1 MKFIA
6 PCVIAMGISLTL
18 TSCGGDGGAPSA
30 NSPTAA
36 PDSAKP
42 VAGTVQQPTETTYRL
57 LGQVAVE
64 QGKFADFAVVG
75 NRLFVA
81 AGTDGIRI
89 FDITD
94 LQHPQQ
100 VGVVSPYSASPYAP
114 DNVLAIAA
122 SGNIAVVSVDPGCY
136 GSCWI
141 DFQNGGELRVYD
153 ISTPERPR
161 QIATIPK
168 GASALALQGNRL
180 FALDGTMA
188 LVFGDEITSPQTTL
202 RVVDLAAPDA
212 PQILTT
218 ALVNRS
224 LAFSVNGN
232 RIFLGYADREGN
244 QSGVQEADVSPSGQV
259 TIVAANG
266 QAPADVWLSEVVE
279 ASGMLYTATRLPEFR
294 IYPLAGLKEQVP
306 KVVSLPKAV
315 TGIAASAGKL
325 YVTQEENGV
334 SVFGLDTPVAPVP
347 FKVIPVDGKAASVR
361 VYPSFGIVRLAEE
374 RTDGNTGS
382 LIRPERIQFFS
393 ISD

>member
-6 PCVIAMGISLTL
+6 SCAVALGVSLFL
-18 TSCGGDGGAPSA
+18 SACGGGGGGSGAS
-30 NSPTAA
+30 SPPASTDPAT
-36 PDSAKP
+36 PN
-42 VAGTVQQPTETTYRL
+42 AGATQPPPETTYRL

-64 QGKFADFAVVG
+64 QGAFADFAVVG

-81 AGTDGIRI
+81 AGFDGIRI
-89 FDITD
+89 FDTTD
-94 LQHPQQ
+94 LQNPKQ
-100 VGVVSPYSASPYAP
+100 VGLVSPYSVSPYSA
-114 DNVLAIAA
+114 DNVRAIAA
-122 SGNIAVVSVDPGCY
+122 SGNIAVTSVNPGCD

-141 DFQNGGELRVYD
+141 DVQNGGELRVYD
-153 ISTPERPR
+153 ISTPEHPR

-168 GASALALQGNRL
+168 GAAALALQGNRL

-188 LVFGDEITSPQTTL
+188 LVFGGGITSPQTTL
-202 RVVDLAAPDA
+202 RVVDLAVPDA
-212 PQILTT
+212 PRILTT

-244 QSGVQEADVSPSGQV
+244 QSGVQEVDVSPSGQV
-259 TIVAANG
+259 TLIAANG
-266 QAPADVWLSEVVE
+266 DAPADIWSSEVVE
-279 ASGMLYTATRLPEFR
+279 ASGMLYTATGLPEFR
-294 IYPLAGLKEQVP
+294 IFPLAGLKEQVP
-306 KVVSLPKAV
+306 KVVSLPKAA

-325 YVTQEENGV
+325 YVTQEESGV
-334 SVFGLDTPVAPVP
+334 SVFGLDTPVAPAP

-361 VYPSFGIVRLAEE
+361 VYPSFGIVRLAAE
-374 RTDGNTGS
+374 RTDGLTGS